1 MDKYSGLPDIDQ
13 AGQEV
18 FESSDVESELDLPV
32 EAPAVEG
39 VDNDKIDIE
48 QSKTRFAHSEIIDSS
63 AYDFLGNVS
72 RLNGY
77 HVSRVDETV
86 EEKLSRITRELE
98 EIKLQ
103 DDASKTTNQVNQL
116 QDVLNLLKNSQA
128 LANGSVLRAECIN
141 IDSVFEKVIP
151 PQEPNTRLQNLQNLV
166 ALEERLNAIETS
178 LGNDDPTKPLNLT
191 INELSRKIA
200 IIENP
205 EYNFEVIQSEINKL
219 DKELERIE
227 MKKKVL
233 SFDGDDEINPSSAVS
248 TAIKLDDLYEKLPT
262 INKYNAVA
270 PMLLSRLK
278 TLSKVHQDMATTIDL
293 SGSIDQI
300 LQDLV
305 LDMKNWDQS
314 ITKLNESLTSYE
326 KNFEQNSTSLRE
338 RVSDLILKVES
349 LSTD

>member
-1 MDKYSGLPDIDQ
+1 MDKY
-13 AGQEV
+13 
-18 FESSDVESELDLPV
+18 
-32 EAPAVEG
+32 
-39 VDNDKIDIE
+39 K
-48 QSKTRFAHSEIIDSS
+48 QSKARFAHSEIIDSN
-63 AYDFLGNVS
+63 AYDFLGNIS

-77 HVSRVDETV
+77 HVSHVDETV

-103 DDASKTTNQVNQL
+103 DDTSKTTKQVNQL
-116 QDVLNLLKNSQA
+116 QDVLNLLKNPQA
-128 LANGSVLRAECIN
+128 LENGTALRAECIN
-141 IDSVFEKVIP
+141 IDSVFEKVISR
-151 PQEPNTRLQNLQNLV
+151 QETSTKPQNLQNLV
-166 ALEERLNAIETS
+166 ALEERLNAIEKS
-178 LGNDDPTKPLNLT
+178 IGNNDPTKPLNLT
-191 INELSRKIA
+191 ISELSRKIA

-219 DKELERIE
+219 DKELERLE

-233 SFDGDDEINPSSAVS
+233 FSFDGDGDDETTPSSVVS

-278 TLSKVHQDMATTIDL
+278 TLSKVHQDMETTIDL